1 MYIVIL
7 ITFVVIFV
15 SLWIVNKNY
24 KYVYA
29 QAQAPKPPSPKPLAP
44 KPPSP
49 KPLAPRPPKPSTLK
63 PPAPKFTIKPPTH
76 APTNGLKYKGVTKAP
91 TYERLQ
97 KALAAYTKNNKSGKV
112 QKDSVYAD
120 LVQAGYLKFQNG
132 TWTSSLKPAGK
143 PRV

>member
-1 MYIVIL
+1 
-7 ITFVVIFV
+7 
-15 SLWIVNKNY
+15 
-24 KYVYA
+24 
-29 QAQAPKPPSPKPLAP
+29 
-44 KPPSP
+44 
-49 KPLAPRPPKPSTLK
+49 APRPPKPSTLK
-63 PPAPKFTIKPPTH
+63 PPAPKPPAPRPPKPSTLKPPTRNFTIKPPTRKFTIKPPTH

-132 TWTSSLKPAGK
+132 TWT
-143 PRV
+143 